1 MLSNVKESKKWYEN
15 WIANK
20 PAIQNIISDYT
31 VLGRHIKDLIHL
43 GAYDYILP

>member
-1 MLSNVKESKKWYEN
+1 MSKNPRNDMKIELQIN
-15 WIANK
+15 Q
-20 PAIQNIISDYT
+20 PFQNILSDYT